1 MHPIMNPPKAY
12 ILSLIFVGLMIPHQI
27 GGEVYTAL
35 AEMEELLETEAYLIS
50 NLEAYIA
57 TQEQKLNF
65 LKR

>member
-1 MHPIMNPPKAY
+1 MNPLKTY
-12 ILSLIFVGLMIPHQI
+12 ILSLSLVCVGLMIPRQTS
-27 GGEVYTAL
+27 GEVFTAL

-57 TQEQKLNF
+57 TQEQKLVF

>member
-1 MHPIMNPPKAY
+1 MNPLKMY
-12 ILSLIFVGLMIPHQI
+12 IIVLSTVCLGLLFSREI
-27 GGEVYTAL
+27 GGEVFTAL

>member
-1 MHPIMNPPKAY
+1 MYIF
-12 ILSLIFVGLMIPHQI
+12 ILSTVCLGLLFSRQI
-27 GGEVYTAL
+27 SGEVFTAL

>member
-1 MHPIMNPPKAY
+1 MNPLNPY
-12 ILSLIFVGLMIPHQI
+12 LVVLSMVCVGLLIPRQCS
-27 GGEVYTAL
+27 GEVFTAL

>member
-1 MHPIMNPPKAY
+1 MVC
-12 ILSLIFVGLMIPHQI
+12 VGLIIPHQI
-27 GGEVYTAL
+27 NGEVFTAL

-50 NLEAYIA
+50 NLEAYIV

>member
-1 MHPIMNPPKAY
+1 MNPLKMYALLLSMVCA
-12 ILSLIFVGLMIPHQI
+12 ILIIPRQTS
-27 GGEVYTAL
+27 GEVFTAL

>member
-1 MHPIMNPPKAY
+1 MNPLNPC
-12 ILSLIFVGLMIPHQI
+12 ILLLSLVCVGLIITRQI
-27 GGEVYTAL
+27 NGEVFTAL

>member
-1 MHPIMNPPKAY
+1 MNPLNICVLLLY
-12 ILSLIFVGLMIPHQI
+12 VGLLIPQQANS
-27 GGEVYTAL
+27 EVFTAL

-50 NLEAYIA
+50 NLESYIA